1 MVDWIDFA
9 EIRARVSLEDVLLGM
24 YQLGERLKRSGK
36 KLIGPCPIHGGD
48 NPRAFQADLEKNV
61 WYCHTGCH
69 RGGNALDLV
78 SALERFPIRDAALK
92 LHAAYLAA
100 GAPVAAPPPPRAT
113 AKPGSAPRAPPTG
126 DVPPPRTPAQ
136 SAPTSASSEEGAA
149 EEAPEGSVNPPLSI
163 KLTLSHDHP
172 HLLKERGLSLET
184 VTAFN
189 VGYCARGLLRGM
201 IAFPIRDEDGDLV
214 AYAGR
219 RLKSADIREH
229 GKYRFPKNFRKEL
242 VLYNLDRVKAIA
254 GKEGIVLLEG
264 FFSVLALSERGI
276 PNAVASMGCTLSEAQ
291 ADLLAEYAPHVA
303 ILYDGDDAG
312 RGGSLQAQELLE
324 KRNVPSTRILLP
336 EGTEPEGHSGR
347 LLRWAVSGARL
358 LNLRELAFVP
368 RPAKKEDEPSAT
380 E

>member
-9 EIRARVSLEDVLLGM
+9 EIRARVSLEEVLLGM

-36 KLIGPCPIHGGD
+36 KLVGPCPIHGGD

-61 WYCHTGCH
+61 WYCHTGCR
-69 RGGNALDLV
+69 RGGNVIDFV
-78 SALERFPIRDAALK
+78 SAIEKLPVRDAALK
-92 LHAAYLAA
+92 LHAAYLASSA
-100 GAPVAAPPPPRAT
+100 TPPASSAPPAPPSQGPRAPPPSPPPAPPRGAPPPP
-113 AKPGSAPRAPPTG
+113 P
-126 DVPPPRTPAQ
+126 
-136 SAPTSASSEEGAA
+136 SASSEEQDDASSDTGA
-149 EEAPEGSVNPPLSI
+149 VNPPLSI

-184 VTAFN
+184 VTKFG

-219 RLKSADIREH
+219 RLKSADIREN

-254 GKEGIVLLEG
+254 GKEGLVLLEG

-276 PNAVASMGCTLSEAQ
+276 GNAVASMGCTLSEAQ
-291 ADLLAEYAPHVA
+291 ADLLAEHAPHVA

-324 KRNVPSTRILLP
+324 KRNVLSTRILLP
-336 EGTEPEGHSGR
+336 EGTEPEDHSGR
-347 LLRWAVSGARL
+347 LLRWAISGARL
-358 LNLRELAFVP
+358 LGLRELAFVP
-368 RPAKKEDEPSAT
+368 RPATKELEPSAT